1 MKERTKL
8 SRRTFLAAA
17 GAAVGGPYFVPS
29 HVFAAPGRVGANDRI
44 VTGHIGVGGMG
55 RGHLHH
61 VRRFHKR
68 GQTQIALCL
77 KDGKIIAASGNGGLR
92 LGQLL
97 YDKRLISQERLQ
109 EALQKANQSGRRV
122 GEVLLDFGYVS
133 EDELR
138 DLIHHQIREAVMDLS
153 IWGEGEFT
161 YQECQVEFDQRGVED
176 INTMGLI
183 LEAARVIDEWATN
196 QKM

>member
-1 MKERTKL
+1 MAPVDLRGNVKSL
-8 SRRTFLAAA
+8 SYSTLLQML
-17 GAAVGGPYFVPS
+17 S
-29 HVFAAPGRVGANDRI
+29 SESK
-44 VTGHIGVGGMG
+44 TGILEFS
-55 RGHLHH
+55 RG
-61 VRRFHKR
+61 K
-68 GQTQIALCL
+68 TQISLCL
-77 KDGKIIAASGNGGLR
+77 KDGKILAASGNGGLR

-97 YDKRLISQERLQ
+97 YDKKLISQERLQ
-109 EALQKANQSGRRV
+109 EALQKASQSGRRV
-122 GEVLLDFGYVS
+122 GEVLLDLGYVS

-153 IWGEGEFT
+153 LWGEGEFT

-183 LEAARVIDEWATN
+183 LEATRVIDEWAAN